1 MMMMNT
7 MIKSME
13 NTSVIMKVAVAHKAT
28 RSTLGPK
35 HPPISSKNSSSGGK
49 AAGGWRWPLNS
60 C

>member
-1 MMMMNT
+1 MMNT

-49 AAGGWRWPLNS
+49 AAGG
-60 C
+60 